1 MSVRIGLGIAGFPF
15 SSPRAFLEWVDLCE
29 DSPIDSIWLSERLV
43 STQLQLE
50 PMTAFGVIAGRTERI
65 KFGMNAV
72 VLPFRDPLVLAKECA
87 TLDFLS
93 DGRLLPAFGVGGEA
107 APEFRATGRQPV
119 GRGAYSDEMLDIM
132 VRLWEEDGVSHAG
145 KHFQYENASVNPK
158 PVQQPLPVW
167 IGGSSDAAIRRTARI
182 GTGWL
187 AGLQSPAQ
195 VAPVV
200 QAIREQSESAGRP
213 LDPDHYGAGFP
224 FRFGSWDEPGR
235 RAHGSGLSQGRA
247 GHRPG
252 GHVRRGRRGGDHRAG
267 AGVPR
272 GRHLEVRA
280 AANRCERRRA
290 AQPGAAADRRSYPR
304 RTRVHERGSLRVRR
318 AAEAQ
323 PERVVIVDAGEVRHR
338 A

>member
-15 SSPRAFLEWVDLCE
+15 SSPRAFLEWVDRCE

-50 PMTAFGVIAGRTERI
+50 PMTAFGVIAGRTKRI

-93 DGRLLPAFGVGGEA
+93 EGRLLPAFGVGGEA

-132 VRLWEEDGVSHAG
+132 VRLWEEDGVSYAG

-200 QAIREQSESAGRP
+200 RAIREQSEAAGRP

-224 FRFGSWDEPGR
+224 FRFGSWDDPVVERTAAGYRKAAPTIDPADTFAVGDAEAIIA
-235 RAHGSGLSQGRA
+235 RAREYHEA
-247 GHRPG
+247 GISKFVLRPIAASDDEL
-252 GHVRRGRRGGDHRAG
+252 RGQVQRLID
-267 AGVPR
+267 
-272 GRHLEVRA
+272 EVI
-280 AANRCERRRA
+280 
-290 AQPGAAADRRSYPR
+290 PV
-304 RTRVHERGSLRVRR
+304 VHEFTS
-318 AAEAQ
+318 AEAY
-323 PERVVIVDAGEVRHR
+323 A
-338 A
+338 